1 MKQSM
6 LGTDERSAQSS
17 EIAKGKNRYECV
29 RIKKSLEV
37 LEDFSQKIN
46 SFSSSALDVALEHA
60 IELMK
65 MEIAREESRSNRL
78 KEL

>member
-1 MKQSM
+1 MRNRAKLRKGRIDM
-6 LGTDERSAQSS
+6 SAC
-17 EIAKGKNRYECV
+17 EL
-29 RIKKSLEV
+29 KKSLEV